1 MTFEQSIQERLDTL
15 MTEHKVIC
23 VKFSKIDTE
32 HGLVYETQFYWFDQT
47 KSLQQVIG
55 VGLDVFSSIEDVAK
69 RMKKRCNVT
78 PDQPQALP
86 KQAKITIQ
94 FEMTKAEGLGLIDI
108 SSVHE
113 DKRSSEYIRSCMKFC
128 EDFSGVED
136 YIESWKIL
144 DDGLGGINIKEDY
157 TISGHPSPI
166 VEFILKGEI
175 DPEDFKMGVWESSYS
190 LEIPECNKDEPYY
203 FEDHNGY
210 SSVINYKKLNKR
222 SRR

>member
-113 DKRSSEYIRSCMKFC
+113 DKRSSDTF
-128 EDFSGVED
+128 
-136 YIESWKIL
+136 
-144 DDGLGGINIKEDY
+144 
-157 TISGHPSPI
+157 GH
-166 VEFILKGEI
+166 V
-175 DPEDFKMGVWESSYS
+175 
-190 LEIPECNKDEPYY
+190 
-203 FEDHNGY
+203 
-210 SSVINYKKLNKR
+210 
-222 SRR
+222 